1 MVERW
6 PYKPDVVGSTPTP
19 PTKALPVQA
28 AGLSRICAGAP
39 VKRIRCRFGLPL
51 VERALQPEAPD
62 VSRESNFLHRAF
74 HVPDAVSY
82 QVANSLIWGLI
93 VISITLLGVDL
104 AVPEDWAYREALGRV
119 DDVLLAVFAIEV
131 TLRVLS
137 YRPPY
142 LDVFKLSPA
151 ERARVHLWGRLK
163 YCLRPLNLIDILT
176 VAALVPALRGL
187 RALRLLRLMRTSKI
201 FRYNDVFASMG
212 RSFSDNGLLFG
223 FALSAVMLSTLVGGV
238 SLFLVERAKNPAVT
252 HLGDGLWWALVTL
265 TTVGFGDIAPTT
277 SLGRLVGGFLMVAG
291 MFCLALFAGVVGHT
305 LLHAVVG
312 IREEQFRLSERSGH
326 TVVFGYEPDAHL
338 LLDSLI
344 EEMGHSA
351 AEVVLFAAGDRPP
364 NVQPRFTWVSGD
376 CTKESELSKVSLT
389 RANGAVVVGRR
400 SLNPALAD
408 SVTLM
413 TLFTIR
419 SFMAK
424 AIAKAPRMVPLY
436 VVAEIMDAEN
446 VEHARAA
453 GADEVIEGTKLTYS
467 LLAHAISAHGTGRA
481 LSVVARP
488 RGMSTYVG
496 RLPAD
501 TRQTTFGELM
511 VQLKQEYGI
520 LLLGLRGGERNEVI
534 NPDAGTT
541 VSGGDV
547 VIYLASAPALPA
559 ADEQVAPS

>member
-1 MVERW
+1 MSRA
-6 PYKPDVVGSTPTP
+6 ST
-19 PTKALPVQA
+19 
-28 AGLSRICAGAP
+28 
-39 VKRIRCRFGLPL
+39 
-51 VERALQPEAPD
+51 
-62 VSRESNFLHRAF
+62 FLHRVF
-74 HVPDAVSY
+74 HVPQSVAY
-82 QVANSLIWGLI
+82 QVTNSLIWILI
-93 VISITLLGVDL
+93 VVSIILLGVDL
-104 AVPEDWAYREALGRV
+104 ALPEDWPLRQTLGEV
-119 DDVLLAVFAIEV
+119 DDVLLVFFAVEV
-131 TLRVLS
+131 SLRVLT

-142 LDVFKLSPA
+142 LDVFQLSPA
-151 ERARVHLWGRLK
+151 EQARVHLWGRVK

-176 VAALVPALRGL
+176 VLALVPALRGL
-187 RALRLLRLMRTSKI
+187 RALRLLRLLRTSKI

-212 RSFSDNGLLFG
+212 RSFADNGLLFA
-223 FALSAVMLSTLVGGV
+223 FAFSAVLLSTLVGGV
-238 SLFLVERAKNPAVT
+238 SLFLVERARNPAVV

-265 TTVGFGDIAPTT
+265 TTVGFGDIAPVT
-277 SLGRLVGGFLMVAG
+277 SLGRIVGGFLMVAG

-326 TVVFGYEPDAHL
+326 TVVFGYEPEAHL

-344 EEMGHSA
+344 EEMGEST
-351 AEVVLFAAGDRPP
+351 AEVVLFAMGDRPHD
-364 NVQPRFTWVSGD
+364 VSPRFTWVSGN

-389 RANGAVVVGRR
+389 RANSAVVVGRR
-400 SLNPALAD
+400 SLSPALAD

-424 AIAKAPRMVPLY
+424 AVAKAPRKVPIY
-436 VVAEIMDAEN
+436 VVAEIMDEEN

-496 RLPAD
+496 RLPEHGPV
-501 TRQTTFGELM
+501 RTFGELM
-511 VQLKQEYGI
+511 SQLKQEHDV
-520 LLLGLRGGERNEVI
+520 LLLGLRAEERNEII
-534 NPDAGTT
+534 NPSANTQVAPG
-541 VSGGDV
+541 SV
-547 VIYLASAPALPA
+547 VIYIAVDAVLPA
-559 ADEQVAPS
+559 ADEQLAPS